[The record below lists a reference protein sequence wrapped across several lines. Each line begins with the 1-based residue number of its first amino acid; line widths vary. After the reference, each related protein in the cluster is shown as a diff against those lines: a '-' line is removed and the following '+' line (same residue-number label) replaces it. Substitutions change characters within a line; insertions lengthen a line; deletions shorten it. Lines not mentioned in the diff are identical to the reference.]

1 MNIIIAG
8 DGELGAYI
16 AKLLAGQNHN
26 ITMINPNK
34 DFIED
39 IDSHLDL
46 MTIVGD
52 ATQIE
57 ILKHAKAN
65 KADLVISVMHDE
77 NPNIVTALLAKKLG
91 ATRTIARV
99 SNIDN
104 LKPENKL
111 FFRELGIDNLISPE
125 NIASMEIVKLLK
137 QSAAD
142 EIFDFSEGKLSL
154 FSIKLDER
162 AMVINKSLNEIAAEN
177 RGLNFRAVAIHR
189 NGKTIIP
196 RGDFRFLTNDL
207 AYIITKPEGIEQIMK
222 MGGRVKLNINNIM
235 IVGGGRIGR
244 LAAQRLEHDMNIK
257 LIEIDKNRCFD
268 LSETLN
274 DTLILN
280 GDSRDLELLEDEGV
294 SSMDAFIS
302 VTQDSETNILTCLMA
317 KRLGVKRTIAL
328 VDNIDFINVAQNIGI
343 DTIINKKLIAASY
356 VENFTLGDNVSLIK
370 CLSGVDAEVLELVA
384 QKDSYITTK
393 TIRQLKWPE
402 DAIIGG
408 LVRNNQ
414 GFIALGDTQILENDK
429 VVVFTM
435 PSAIT
440 KVSKLFM

>member
-34 DFIED
+34 DFIEE

-46 MTIVGD
+46 LTIVGD
-52 ATQIE
+52 ATHIE
-57 ILKHAKAN
+57 VLRDAKAG
-65 KADLVISVMHDE
+65 KADLVISVMHE
-77 NPNIVTALLAKKLG
+77 EQPNIVTAMIAKKLG
-91 ATRTIARV
+91 AKRTIARV

-104 LKPENKL
+104 LMPENKR

-125 NIASMEIVKLLK
+125 NIASVEIVKLLK

-162 AMVINKSLNEIAAEN
+162 AMVINKSLNEIADEHKD
-177 RGLNFRAVAIHR
+177 LNFRAVAVHR
-189 NGKTIIP
+189 EGKTIIP
-196 RGDFRFLTNDL
+196 RGDFRFHTNDL
-207 AYIITKPEGIEQIMK
+207 AYIITKPEGIDQIMK

-244 LAAQRLEHDMNIK
+244 LAAQRLENEMNIK

-268 LSETLN
+268 LSDVLSE
-274 DTLILN
+274 TLILN
-280 GDSRDLELLEDEGV
+280 GDSRDLELLEDEGI

-302 VTQDSETNILTCLMA
+302 VTRDSETNILTCLLA

-328 VDNIDFINVAQNIGI
+328 IDNIDFIDVAQNIGI

-356 VENFTLGDNVSLIK
+356 VENFTLGENVSLIK
-370 CLSGVDAEVLELVA
+370 CLSGVEAEVLELVA
-384 QKDSYITTK
+384 KEGSYITK
-393 TIRQLKWPE
+393 KPIKHLKLPQ

-408 LVRNNQ
+408 VVRDKK
-414 GFIALGDTQILENDK
+414 GFIALGDTQIQANDK

-440 KVSKLFM
+440 KVSKQFV

>member
-34 DFIED
+34 EFIEE

-46 MTIVGD
+46 LTIVGD

-57 ILKHAKAN
+57 VLRDAKVN
-65 KADLVISVMHDE
+65 KADLVISVMHE
-77 NPNIVTALLAKKLG
+77 EQPNIVTALIAKKLG
-91 ATRTIARV
+91 AKRTIARV

-104 LKPENKL
+104 LKPENKK
-111 FFRELGIDNLISPE
+111 FFQELGVDNLISPE
-125 NIASMEIVKLLK
+125 NIASVEIVKLLK

-162 AMVINKSLNEIAAEN
+162 AMVINKSLNEIADEHKD
-177 RGLNFRAVAIHR
+177 LNFRAVAVHR
-189 NGKTIIP
+189 QGKTIIP
-196 RGDFRFLTNDL
+196 RGDFRFRTHDL

-222 MGGRVKLNINNIM
+222 MGGRVKLDINNIM

-244 LAAQRLEHDMNIK
+244 LAAQRLENEMNIK
-257 LIEIDKNRCFD
+257 LIEINKNRCFD
-268 LSETLN
+268 LSDVLN
-274 DTLILN
+274 NTLILN
-280 GDSRDLELLEDEGV
+280 GDSRDLELLEDEGIA
-294 SSMDAFIS
+294 SMDAFIS
-302 VTQDSETNILTCLMA
+302 VTRDSETNILTCLLA

-328 VDNIDFINVAQNIGI
+328 VDNLDFIDVAQNIGI

-356 VENFTLGDNVSLIK
+356 VENFTLGENVSLIK

-384 QKDSYITTK
+384 KKGSYITK
-393 TIRQLKWPE
+393 KPIRSLRLPD

-408 LVRNNQ
+408 IVRNKQ
-414 GFIALGDTQILENDK
+414 GFIVLGDTQIQENDK
-429 VVVFTM
+429 VVVFTL
-435 PSAIT
+435 PAAVT
-440 KVSKLFM
+440 KVSKLFI

>member
-8 DGELGAYI
+8 DGELGGYI

-34 DFIED
+34 DFIEE

-46 MTIVGD
+46 LTIVGD
-52 ATQIE
+52 ATHIE
-57 ILKHAKAN
+57 TLRDAKAA
-65 KADLVISVMHDE
+65 KADLVISVMHE
-77 NPNIVTALLAKKLG
+77 EQPNIVTAILAKKLG
-91 ATRTIARV
+91 AKRTIARV

-104 LKPENKL
+104 LSPENKK

-125 NIASMEIVKLLK
+125 YFASEEIVKLLK

-162 AMVINKSLNEIAAEN
+162 AMVINKSLNEIAEEHAD
-177 RGLNFRAVAIHR
+177 LNFRAVAVHR
-189 NGKTIIP
+189 KGKTIIP
-196 RGDFRFLTNDL
+196 RGDFRFQTNDL
-207 AYIITKPEGIEQIMK
+207 AYIITKPEGFEQIMT
-222 MGGRVKLNINNIM
+222 MGGRVKLEINNIM

-244 LAAQRLEHDMNIK
+244 IAAQRLENEINIK

-268 LSETLN
+268 LSDVLSE
-274 DTLILN
+274 TLILN
-280 GDSRDLELLEDEGV
+280 GDSRDLELLEDEGI

-302 VTQDSETNILTCLMA
+302 VTRDSETNILTCLLA
-317 KRLGVKRTIAL
+317 KQLGVKRTIAL
-328 VDNIDFINVAQNIGI
+328 IDNIDFIDVAQNIGI

-370 CLSGVDAEVLELVA
+370 CLSGVEAEVLELVA
-384 QKDSYITTK
+384 QKGSYITK
-393 TIRQLKWPE
+393 KPIKNLKLPNE
-402 DAIIGG
+402 AIIGG
-408 LVRNNQ
+408 IVRNNE
-414 GFIALGDTQILENDK
+414 GLIALGDTQILENDK
-429 VVVFTM
+429 VVIFTM
-435 PSAIT
+435 PSSIT
-440 KVSKLFM
+440 KVSKLFL

>member
-8 DGELGAYI
+8 DGELGGYI
-16 AKLLAGQNHN
+16 AKLLARQNHN

-34 DFIED
+34 DFIEE

-46 MTIVGD
+46 LTIVGD
-52 ATQIE
+52 ATHIK
-57 ILKHAKAN
+57 ILRDAKAN
-65 KADLVISVMHDE
+65 KADLVISVMHE
-77 NPNIVTALLAKKLG
+77 EQPNIVTAMIAKKLG
-91 ATRTIARV
+91 AKRTIARV
-99 SNIDN
+99 SNIEN
-104 LKPENKL
+104 LSPENKT

-125 NIASMEIVKLLK
+125 NIASDEIVKLLK

-142 EIFDFSEGKLSL
+142 EIFDFSDGKLSL

-162 AMVINKSLNEIAAEN
+162 AMVINKSLNEIADEHKD
-177 RGLNFRAVAIHR
+177 LNFRAVAVHR
-189 NGKTIIP
+189 EGKTIIP
-196 RGDFRFLTNDL
+196 RGDFRFHTNDL

-244 LAAQRLEHDMNIK
+244 LAAQRLENDMNIK

-268 LSETLN
+268 LSDVLSE
-274 DTLILN
+274 TLILN
-280 GDSRDLELLEDEGV
+280 GDSRDLELLEDEGI

-302 VTQDSETNILTCLMA
+302 VTRDSETNILTCLLA

-328 VDNIDFINVAQNIGI
+328 VDNIDFIDVAQNIGI

-370 CLSGVDAEVLELVA
+370 CLSGVEAEVLELVA
-384 QKDSYITTK
+384 QKGSYITK
-393 TIRQLKWPE
+393 KPIKHLKLPNE
-402 DAIIGG
+402 AIIGG
-408 LVRNNQ
+408 IVRNKTS
-414 GFIALGDTQILENDK
+414 FIALGDSQIIENDK
-429 VVVFTM
+429 VVIFAM
-435 PSAIT
+435 PAAIT
-440 KVSKLFM
+440 KVSKLFV

>member
-57 ILKHAKAN
+57 ILRHAKAN

-91 ATRTIARV
+91 AKRTIARV

-104 LKPENKL
+104 LKSENKL

-162 AMVINKSLNEIAAEN
+162 AMVINKSLNEIAAEHQ
-177 RGLNFRAVAIHR
+177 GLNFRAVAIHR

-196 RGDFRFLTNDL
+196 RGDSRFLTNDL

-222 MGGRVKLNINNIM
+222 MGGRVKLNVNNIM

-244 LAAQRLEHDMNIK
+244 LAAQRLEQEMNIK
-257 LIEIDKNRCFD
+257 LIEIDKNRCFG

-280 GDSRDLELLEDEGV
+280 GDSRDLELLEDEGI

-302 VTQDSETNILTCLMA
+302 VTQDSETNILTCLLA
-317 KRLGVKRTIAL
+317 KRLGVERTIAL
-328 VDNIDFINVAQNIGI
+328 VDNIDFIDVAQNIGI

-356 VENFTLGDNVSLIK
+356 VENFTLGENVSLIK
-370 CLSGVDAEVLELVA
+370 CLSGVEAEVLELIA
-384 QKDSYITTK
+384 KKDSYITK
-393 TIRQLKWPE
+393 KPIHQLKLPT

-408 LVRNNQ
+408 IVRNGQ
-414 GFIALGDTQILENDK
+414 GIIALGGTQIQENDK
-429 VVVFTM
+429 VVIFTM

>member
-34 DFIED
+34 DFIEE

-46 MTIVGD
+46 LTIVGD
-52 ATQIE
+52 ATHIE
-57 ILKHAKAN
+57 VLRDAKAA
-65 KADLVISVMHDE
+65 KADLVISVMHE
-77 NPNIVTALLAKKLG
+77 EQPNIVTAMIAKKLG
-91 ATRTIARV
+91 AKRTIARV

-104 LKPENKL
+104 LMPENKK
-111 FFRELGIDNLISPE
+111 FFQELGIDNLISPE
-125 NIASMEIVKLLK
+125 NIASVEIVKLLK

-162 AMVINKSLNEIAAEN
+162 AMVINKSLNEIADEHKD
-177 RGLNFRAVAIHR
+177 LNFRAVAVHR
-189 NGKTIIP
+189 DGKTIIP
-196 RGDFRFLTNDL
+196 RGDFRFHTNDL
-207 AYIITKPEGIEQIMK
+207 AYIITKPEGIDQIMK

-244 LAAQRLEHDMNIK
+244 LAAQRLENEMNIK

-268 LSETLN
+268 LSDVLSE
-274 DTLILN
+274 TLILN
-280 GDSRDLELLEDEGV
+280 GDSRDLELLEDEGI

-302 VTQDSETNILTCLMA
+302 VTRDSETNILTCLLA

-328 VDNIDFINVAQNIGI
+328 IDNIDFIDVAQNIGI

-356 VENFTLGDNVSLIK
+356 VENFTLGENVSLIK
-370 CLSGVDAEVLELVA
+370 CLSGVEAEVLELVA
-384 QKDSYITTK
+384 KKGSYITK
-393 TIRQLKWPE
+393 RPIKHLKLPQ

-408 LVRNNQ
+408 IVRDKK
-414 GFIALGDTQILENDK
+414 GFIALGDTQIQENDK

-440 KVSKLFM
+440 KVSKQFI

>member
-34 DFIED
+34 DFIEE

-46 MTIVGD
+46 LTIVGD

-57 ILKHAKAN
+57 ILRGAKAN
-65 KADLVISVMHDE
+65 KADLVISVMHE
-77 NPNIVTALLAKKLG
+77 EQPNIVTALIAKKLG
-91 ATRTIARV
+91 AKRTIARV

-104 LKPENKL
+104 LSKENKN
-111 FFRELGIDNLISPE
+111 FFRELGVDNLISPE
-125 NIASMEIVKLLK
+125 YIASEEIVSLLK
-137 QSAAD
+137 ESAAD

-162 AMVINKSLNEIAAEN
+162 AMVINKSLNEIADEHKN
-177 RGLNFRAVAIHR
+177 LNFRAVAVHR
-189 NGKTIIP
+189 KGKTIIP
-196 RGDFRFLTNDL
+196 RGDFRFKTHDL
-207 AYIITKPEGIEQIMK
+207 AYIITKPEGFEQIMK
-222 MGGRVKLNINNIM
+222 MGGREKLDINNIM

-244 LAAQRLEHDMNIK
+244 LAAQRLESEINIK

-268 LSETLN
+268 LSDVLN

-280 GDSRDLELLEDEGV
+280 GDSRDLELLEDEGIA
-294 SSMDAFIS
+294 SMDAFIS
-302 VTQDSETNILTCLMA
+302 VTRDSETNILTCLLA

-328 VDNIDFINVAQNIGI
+328 IDNLDFIDVAQNIGI

-356 VENFTLGDNVSLIK
+356 VENFTLGENVSLIK
-370 CLSGVDAEVLELVA
+370 CLSGVDAEVLELIA
-384 QKDSYITTK
+384 KEGSYITK
-393 TIRQLKWPE
+393 KPIHNLRLPE
-402 DAIIGG
+402 DVIIGG
-408 LVRNNQ
+408 LVRDKK
-414 GFIALGDTQILENDK
+414 GFIALGSTQIQANDK
-429 VVVFTM
+429 VVVFTL
-435 PSAIT
+435 PSSIT
-440 KVSKLFM
+440 KVSKLFN

>member
-34 DFIED
+34 EFIEE

-46 MTIVGD
+46 LTIVGD
-52 ATQIE
+52 ATQVE
-57 ILKHAKAN
+57 ILRDAKAS

-77 NPNIVTALLAKKLG
+77 QPNIVTAVISKKLG
-91 ATRTIARV
+91 AKRTIARV

-104 LKPENKL
+104 LRTENKL

-125 NIASMEIVKLLK
+125 NIASDEIVKLLK

-162 AMVINKSLNEIAAEN
+162 AMVINKSLNEIAEEHKD
-177 RGLNFRAVAIHR
+177 LNFRAVAVHR
-189 NGKTIIP
+189 QGKTIIP
-196 RGDFRFLTNDL
+196 RGDFRFHTNDL

-222 MGGRVKLNINNIM
+222 MGGRVRLDINNIM

-244 LAAQRLEHDMNIK
+244 LAAQRLEGEMNIK
-257 LIEIDKNRCFD
+257 LIEINKNRCYN
-268 LSETLN
+268 LSDTLN
-274 DTLILN
+274 NTLILN
-280 GDSRDLELLEDEGV
+280 GDSRDLALLEDEGI

-302 VTQDSETNILTCLMA
+302 VTRDSETNILTCLLA

-328 VDNIDFINVAQNIGI
+328 VDNIDFIDVAQNIGI

-356 VENFTLGDNVSLIK
+356 VENFTLGENVSLIK
-370 CLSGVDAEVLELVA
+370 CLSGVEAEVLELIA
-384 QKDSYITTK
+384 KKGSYITK
-393 TIRQLKWPE
+393 KPIHQLRLPS
-402 DAIIGG
+402 DVIIGG
-408 LVRNNQ
+408 IVRNGQ
-414 GFIALGDTQILENDK
+414 GIIALGETHIQENDK
-429 VVVFTM
+429 VVIFTM
-435 PSAIT
+435 PSGIT
-440 KVSKLFM
+440 KISKLFV